1 MTTSP
6 FQNVPSTPQLSLR
19 SGGTTSTPF
28 SRSML
33 ASVLM
38 ATPGA
43 SQNEGNANQGVP
55 SSPAMESF
63 STNESNRSI
72 LVTNQLLTPART
84 PLAQVPQLREILQ
97 NSDSSAG
104 LNHVSNGGS
113 RRGSNCSQADFGNI
127 TSFQAVSKPS
137 TAAELL
143 DEQVVPACA
152 DEDEHY
158 DDVGNDKTKIRAEQP
173 SRNLTLSFSGSSG
186 NIVLAQERSNIVAD
200 GNRSERNVI
209 STMSALFAQ
218 DVNDIWG

>member
-97 NSDSSAG
+97 NSDPSAG
-104 LNHVSNGGS
+104 LNHVSNGVS
-113 RRGSNCSQADFGNI
+113 RSGSNSQADFGNI

-143 DEQVVPACA
+143 DEQVVPACG

-158 DDVGNDKTKIRAEQP
+158 DDVGNDNTKVCAEQP
-173 SRNLTLSFSGSSG
+173 SRNLTLRFSGSSE